1 MKRKTNPVPGEAC
14 GCMQPSQQRG
24 KVSKQP
30 SRKRKQTGKVTINVV
45 PVPSKMTR
53 VQLNCQRH
61 RIIPSSDYRFQFS
74 ARNVTVNVVPML
86 EISYIIGSARTKNG
100 EIKTT
105 VNYLLYELCQVLLS
119 LLITCTL
126 LSALQER
133 VSHFHQVLIL

>member
-1 MKRKTNPVPGEAC
+1 MKRKTNPVPGGKTNPVPGEAC
-14 GCMQPSQQRG
+14 GCM
-24 KVSKQP
+24 QP

-74 ARNVTVNVVPML
+74 ARNVTTNVVPIL
-86 EISYIIGSARTKNG
+86 VISYIIGSARTKSG

-105 VNYLLYELCQVLLS
+105 VNYLL
-119 LLITCTL
+119 
-126 LSALQER
+126 
-133 VSHFHQVLIL
+133 